1 MENEQTNNS
10 NKSSLALDFE
20 QAIKDAVKRAIIEHY
35 CPPKASDSDMF
46 TRKQTAKK
54 LCISLPTL
62 HDWTLEGLI
71 RAYRIGGRVLYKL
84 EDIENALTLINPRAK
99 RGGQSC

>member
-1 MENEQTNNS
+1 MVNADTNNS
-10 NKSSLALDFE
+10 NKSNVDFDFDT
-20 QAIKDAVKRAIIEHY
+20 AIRNAVKRAIIEHY
-35 CPPKASDSDMF
+35 CPPKSSDSDMF

-71 RAYRIGGRVLYKL
+71 RAYRIGSRVLYKL
-84 EDIENALTLINPRAK
+84 EDIENALTLINPRVK
-99 RGGQSC
+99 RGGKSC